1 MNNESIKKDFIYNA
15 IEDGWMVKKINHKYC
30 FMKKHENKK
39 EYFDESFLN
48 DFIMKYIDSD
58 NLEQVKLTN

>member
-1 MNNESIKKDFIYNA
+1 MDNEIIKKEFIFNA
-15 IEDGWMVKKINHKYC
+15 IEDGWMVKKINNKYC

-58 NLEQVKLTN
+58 KLEQVKLT

>member
-1 MNNESIKKDFIYNA
+1 MNNDSIKKDFIFNA
-15 IEDGWMVKKINHKYC
+15 IEDGWMVKKINQKYR
-30 FMKKHENKK
+30 FIKKHQNKK

-58 NLEQVKLTN
+58 KLEQLPS

>member
-1 MNNESIKKDFIYNA
+1 MDSDSIKKDFIYKA
-15 IEDGWMVKKINHKYC
+15 IEDGWMVKKINNKFC
-30 FMKKHENKK
+30 FMKKHQNKK

-58 NLEQVKLTN
+58 KLEQVNLN